1 MLGNKNSTNVMKNN
15 KRHPD
20 AAILKT
26 GFLKKSEMRKR
37 NTIKRLMISPFLFI
51 TTLTA
56 FGQNMFVNGSMNGK
70 PTISCDGNMNGTV
83 PDGWVITASSPD
95 VNSPSKAPIGGCT
108 RWLTKPVP
116 SPNGES
122 FESIISFGG
131 QNGSSEGFA
140 QTISGLTAGRQYI
153 FSYYWANTPTL
164 YNNAA
169 LPAITVSG
177 VESNVAL
184 NPTTSSAPWKWNEHT
199 VVLTAKDS
207 VATFDFRAVS
217 SNQDITYTSFDGIS
231 LIACSAGGRAPVP
244 LKNKMVTREE
254 TANLLHLQEHAA
266 PFGSQPIWHTGT
278 PGTINNM
285 VNNPMSVS
293 AGSYYLTFY
302 DVTNRCFSPTSGEIR
317 VIQKK

>member
-1 MLGNKNSTNVMKNN
+1 MMKNT
-15 KRHPD
+15 KRRPGT
-20 AAILKT
+20 ALLKET
-26 GFLKKSEMRKR
+26 GLFQKREMQKR
-37 NTIKRLMISPFLFI
+37 NTIRGLMILPFFFI
-51 TTLTA
+51 TTLAA

-70 PTISCDGNMNGTV
+70 PTISCDGNTNGTV
-83 PDGWVITASSPD
+83 PDGWAITSSSPD

-108 RWLTKPVP
+108 KWLTKPVP

-153 FSYYWANTPTL
+153 FSYYWANTPTS

-177 VESNVAL
+177 FESNVKL
-184 NPTTSSAPWKWNEHT
+184 NPTTSSTPWKWNEHT
-199 VVLTAKDS
+199 VVLTARDS
-207 VATFDFRAVS
+207 IATFDFRAVS
-217 SNQDITYTSFDGIS
+217 SNQDIAYTSFDGIS
-231 LIACSAGGRAPVP
+231 LTPCNAGGKAPVP
-244 LKNKMVTREE
+244 LKNKMVIREE
-254 TANLLHLQEHAA
+254 TANLLRLQGDAA
-266 PFGSQPIWHTGT
+266 PFGSQPIWHRGT

-285 VNNPMSVS
+285 VNNPISVS
-293 AGSYYLTFY
+293 PGSYYLTFY

-317 VIQKK
+317 ITKKK